1 MKNFTHW
8 RLLFFYIFF
17 TFFFLF
23 YPGDNH
29 YIHIF
34 AYHRPLFQKKSQQ
47 LTIKIN
53 SIPYIKNLP
62 SQPNIFADGI
72 YVVDLNSFTP
82 IYKKNEF
89 KKFHPASLT
98 KIITALVTFDI
109 YSPQKIITIENPIY
123 EGQIMHLV
131 NGEKITVEN
140 LLYGILIH
148 SANDAA
154 FSLAQSYDYKNF
166 INLMNQKAKSLLMK
180 NSHFDNP
187 AGFDS
192 LNHYTTPFDIALA
205 SRELLKNPYLAK
217 IAAIKEIA
225 ISDVDFKYY
234 HHLINV
240 NNLLG
245 EIPGLGGLKTGYT
258 EEAGQNLISF
268 YKNNGHRFIIVVLK
282 SEDRF
287 AETKEIINWINNNI
301 DYLNLKEITLNN
313 RY

>member
-8 RLLFFYIFF
+8 RFLFFYIFF
-17 TFFFLF
+17 TLFFLF
-23 YPGDNH
+23 YPGDN
-29 YIHIF
+29 YQFHIF
-34 AYHRPLFQKKSQQ
+34 AYHRLLFQKKNQS
-47 LTIKIN
+47 LIIN
-53 SIPYIKNLP
+53 INNIPYIKNR
-62 SQPNIFADGI
+62 SFQPNIFADGV

-82 IYKKNEF
+82 IYKKNVF
-89 KKFHPASLT
+89 KRFHPASLT
-98 KIITALVTFDI
+98 KIITALVTFDV
-109 YSPQKIITIENPIY
+109 YSPQKIITIKNPIT
-123 EGQIMHLV
+123 EGQIMNLV
-131 NGEKITVEN
+131 DGEKITVEN

-154 FSLAQSYDYKNF
+154 FALAQSYGKEKF
-166 INLMNQKAKSLLMK
+166 INLMNKKAESLFMK

-192 LNHYTTPFDIALA
+192 LNHYSTPFDIALA

-217 IAAIKEIA
+217 MTAIKEIT

-245 EIPGLGGLKTGYT
+245 EVPGLGGLKTGYT
-258 EEAGQNLISF
+258 EEAGQNLVSF
-268 YKNNGHRFIIVVLK
+268 YKNNGHQFVIVVLK

-287 AETKEIINWINNNI
+287 AQTKEIINWINNNI
-301 DYLNLKEITLNN
+301 DYLNLKKITLSN